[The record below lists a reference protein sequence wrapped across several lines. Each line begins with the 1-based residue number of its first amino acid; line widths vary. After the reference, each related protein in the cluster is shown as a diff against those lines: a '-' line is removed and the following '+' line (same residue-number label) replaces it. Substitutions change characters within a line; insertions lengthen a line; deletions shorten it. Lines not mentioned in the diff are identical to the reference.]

1 MSIWG
6 KLFGAA
12 AGFAIGGPLGAL
24 FGGLAGHVADELQ
37 RAPKETDG
45 PDRLYDDTVT
55 PPDPGVGF
63 EARSAEKP
71 VAFTIAVIALGAKLA
86 KADGLVTKD
95 EVAAFKQIFHVP
107 QEEAKN
113 VGRLFNLARRDARG
127 YEPYARQIARM
138 FRDNPAVLEELLNA
152 LFHIAMAD
160 GKVGDEEMVFLF
172 SVSSIFGFERSRFD
186 RISAGWLGVESD
198 DPYAILG
205 LEPTATNDEIKAAH
219 RRLVRENH
227 PDALVAQ
234 GMPEDF
240 VALANETLAKINDA
254 HDRIRKE
261 RGLS

>member
-37 RAPKETDG
+37 RPPRDG
-45 PDRLYDDTVT
+45 DIAYDATAT

-63 EARSAEKP
+63 DARTAEKP

-86 KADGLVTKD
+86 KADGLVTRD

-107 QEEAKN
+107 QDEAKN

-138 FRDNPAVLEELLNA
+138 FKDNPAVLEELLNA
-152 LFHIAMAD
+152 LFHIALAD
-160 GKVGDEEMVFLF
+160 GVVGDEELAFLR
-172 SVSSIFGFERSRFD
+172 SVATIFGFEPSRFE
-186 RISAGWLGVESD
+186 RIRAAWLGVESD

-205 LEPTATNDEIKAAH
+205 LAPTASNDDIKATY

-227 PDALVAQ
+227 PDTLVAQ

-240 VALANETLAKINDA
+240 IELANETLAKINDA